1 MSPVKVMVVDD
12 EVAFVETLSKRL
24 AKRNL
29 EVVRA
34 YSGLEAIGKL
44 GEESDIDIVVLDVK
58 MPGMTGTDTLREIKK
73 SYPLVEVI
81 ILTGHASVS
90 SAIEGMKLGAY
101 DYLLKPC
108 DMDQLMAK
116 IAEAEAK
123 KARHEEKILEAQMI
137 EMTLRSRD

>member
-12 EVAFVETLSKRL
+12 EVLFVETLSKRL

-29 EVVRA
+29 GVVRA
-34 YSGLEAIGKL
+34 YSGLEALEKL
-44 GEESDIDIVVLDVK
+44 AQEDDIDIVVLDVK
-58 MPGMTGTDTLREIKK
+58 MPGMTGIDTLKEIKK

-90 SAIEGMKLGAY
+90 SAIEGMKLGAF

-137 EMTLRSRD
+137 EMTLRSRE

>member
-12 EVAFVETLSKRL
+12 EVLFVETLSKRL

-29 EVVRA
+29 GVVRA
-34 YSGLEAIGKL
+34 YSGLEALEKL
-44 GEESDIDIVVLDVK
+44 GEENDIDIVVLDVK
-58 MPGMTGTDTLREIKK
+58 MPGMAGIETLREIKK

-81 ILTGHASVS
+81 MLTGHASVS

-123 KARHEEKILEAQMI
+123 KAKHEEKILEAQMI
-137 EMTLRSRD
+137 EMTLRSRE

>member
-12 EVAFVETLSKRL
+12 EVLFVETLSKRL

-29 EVVRA
+29 GVVRA
-34 YSGLEAIGKL
+34 YSGLEALEKL
-44 GEESDIDIVVLDVK
+44 RQEDDIDIVVLDVK
-58 MPGMTGTDTLREIKK
+58 MPGMTGIDTLREIKK

-90 SAIEGMKLGAY
+90 SAIEGMKLGAF

-137 EMTLRSRD
+137 EMTLRSRE

>member
-12 EVAFVETLSKRL
+12 EVLFVETLSKRL

-29 EVVRA
+29 GVVRA
-34 YSGLEAIGKL
+34 YSGLEALEKL
-44 GEESDIDIVVLDVK
+44 AQEDDIDIVVLDVK
-58 MPGMTGTDTLREIKK
+58 MPGMTGIDTLREIKK

-90 SAIEGMKLGAY
+90 SAIEGMKLGAF

-137 EMTLRSRD
+137 EMTLGSRE

>member
-12 EVAFVETLSKRL
+12 DVAFVETLSKRL

-29 EVVRA
+29 GVVRA
-34 YSGLEAIGKL
+34 HSGLEAIGKL
-44 GEESDIDIVVLDVK
+44 GEERDIDIVVLDVK
-58 MPGMTGTDTLREIKK
+58 MPGMTGIDTLKEMKK
-73 SYPLVEVI
+73 FYPLVEVI

-90 SAIEGMKLGAY
+90 SAIEGMKLGAF

-137 EMTLRSRD
+137 EMTLRSRE

>member
-12 EVAFVETLSKRL
+12 EVMFVETLSKRL
-24 AKRNL
+24 AQRNL
-29 EVVRA
+29 GVVRA
-34 YSGLEAIGKL
+34 YSGREALEKL
-44 GEESDIDIVVLDVK
+44 REESDIDIVVLDVN
-58 MPGMTGTDTLREIKK
+58 MPGMTKIETLREMKK
-73 SYPLVEVI
+73 TYQLVEVI

-108 DMDQLMAK
+108 DMDKLMAK

-123 KARHEEKILEAQMI
+123 KAKHEEKILEAQMI
-137 EMTLRSRD
+137 EMTLRSGD

>member
-12 EVAFVETLSKRL
+12 EVLFVETLSKRL

-29 EVVRA
+29 GVVRA
-34 YSGLEAIGKL
+34 YSGLEALEKL
-44 GEESDIDIVVLDVK
+44 GEENDIDIVVLDVK
-58 MPGMTGTDTLREIKK
+58 MPGMTGIETLREIKK

-81 ILTGHASVS
+81 MLTGHASVS

-123 KARHEEKILEAQMI
+123 KAKHEEKILEAQMI
-137 EMTLRSRD
+137 EMTLRSRE